1 MIDQLVEHC
10 TAIKVTAGY
19 VHGVTCINYI
29 SLYCM
34 TDSPTIYFVQC
45 SKEASRGLMAVCIQE
60 LMMSSK

>member
-34 TDSPTIYFVQC
+34 TDSPYITSV
-45 SKEASRGLMAVCIQE
+45 ASVHLLIPLAMFLLLLRRG
-60 LMMSSK
+60 K